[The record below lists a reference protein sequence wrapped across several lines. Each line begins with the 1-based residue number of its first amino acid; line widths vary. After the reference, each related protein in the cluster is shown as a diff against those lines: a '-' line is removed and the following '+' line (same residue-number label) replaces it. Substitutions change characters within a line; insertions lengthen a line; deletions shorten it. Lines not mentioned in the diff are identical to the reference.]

1 MELKSMSI
9 AERLQENGAKIT
21 YQELLSVA
29 GLHCG
34 PGRCY
39 GIPNKHCVLAS
50 LCIHSVWHTI
60 GT

>member
-1 MELKSMSI
+1 MSI

-50 LCIHSVWHTI
+50 LCVHSVWHTI